1 MSFGQFLTI
10 LRARLN
16 FIFVIT
22 IATIAVAAAVTMMLP
37 KRYDAT
43 ASVMVDPK
51 QTDWVSGTTS
61 LQTSLDRLDNVVST
75 QMDVIGSPAV
85 ALKVVEAL
93 QLESNP
99 RAKELLVGSG
109 PLAELRE
116 GIAVVQQWILSL
128 LPDAGPDSK
137 QMSVKDWM
145 ADRLLRELR
154 LKTNRDSRLIKVNYT
169 SPDPEFSAAVSNAFV
184 KAYLDTV
191 VQLKVKP
198 ARQTTQWFDEQTREF
213 KRDLEAAE
221 AKLAKFQQ
229 EKGIVANDERMD
241 LETGRLAELSAQL
254 AMAQSLSYESLAR
267 QRQLREFLA
276 GGGRGEAP
284 SEVAT
289 SPVIQQLKAG
299 VAEREAKL
307 SELSK
312 RVGKN
317 HPQFQAATTELEQ
330 LRSQLNQEMRTAAQ
344 SMVTST
350 GVAPAR
356 EGALRGALDQQRA
369 KVLKLKTDRNELAGL
384 MREVEN
390 AQRAYN
396 AAAQRYTQTKMES
409 EVDQATASVVD
420 SAVAPAKPSSP
431 NATLNLAVA
440 LALGLAV
447 GIGLALFF
455 ETVNRYVRSEQD
467 IVEILGVPVLAV
479 LSPKTGARQNVRYL
493 KGPNLQA
500 LPRM

>member
-1 MSFGQFLTI
+1 MNFGQFLRI

-16 FIFVIT
+16 LIFVVT
-22 IATIAVAAAVTMMLP
+22 VAAIAVTAAVTMMLP
-37 KRYDAT
+37 KGYDAT

-61 LQTSLDRLDNVVST
+61 LQTSLDRLDNIVST
-75 QMDVIGSPAV
+75 QVDVIGSPAV

-93 QLESNP
+93 QLEKNP
-99 RAKELLVGSG
+99 RAKELLSGSG
-109 PLAELRE
+109 PIAALRE
-116 GIAVVQQWILSL
+116 SVAIVQQWILSL
-128 LPDAGPDSK
+128 LPGETDSR
-137 QMSVKDWM
+137 QMSLKDWM
-145 ADRLLRELR
+145 ADRLLRELK
-154 LKTNRDSRLIKVNYT
+154 LKSNRDSRLIKVNYT
-169 SPDPEFSAAVSNAFV
+169 SPDPDFSAAVANGFV

-213 KRDLEAAE
+213 KRDLEEAE

-229 EKGIVANDERMD
+229 EKGIVASDERMD
-241 LETGRLAELSAQL
+241 VETGRLAEISAQL

-267 QRQLREFLA
+267 QRQLREYLA
-276 GGGRGEAP
+276 SGGRGEAP

-289 SPVIQQLKAG
+289 SPVIQQLKAS

-317 HPQFQAATTELEQ
+317 HPQFLSATTELEQ

-344 SMVTST
+344 SMITST
-350 GVAPAR
+350 GVAPQR
-356 EGALRGALDQQRA
+356 EGALRGALEQQRG
-369 KVLKLKTDRNELAGL
+369 KVLKLKSDRNELAGL

-390 AQRAYN
+390 AQRAYS

-420 SAVAPAKPSSP
+420 TAVAPAKPSSP
-431 NATLNLAVA
+431 K
-440 LALGLAV
+440 LALNMAIALVMGLAISV
-447 GIGLALFF
+447 GLALFF

-467 IVEILGVPVLAV
+467 IVELIGVPVLAI
-479 LSPKTGARQNVRYL
+479 LSPKTGMRQNVRYL
-493 KGPNLQA
+493 QGPNIRA